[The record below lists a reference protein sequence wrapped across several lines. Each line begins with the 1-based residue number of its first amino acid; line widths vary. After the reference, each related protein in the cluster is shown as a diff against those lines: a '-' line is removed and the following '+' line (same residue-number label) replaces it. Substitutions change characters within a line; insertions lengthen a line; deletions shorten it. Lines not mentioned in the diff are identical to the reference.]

1 MSKIQIVG
9 EMKDG
14 KAIVFAEPIDRKL
27 AENDVILVDGEY
39 YRVIGGHRLQM
50 VALNESDLIF
60 GNDEYWLNYA
70 DTVDRFLMGTGRV

>member
-14 KAIVFAEPIDRKL
+14 KAIIFPETIDRKL

-39 YRVIGGHRLQM
+39 YRIIGGHQLQM

-60 GNDEYWLNYA
+60 IGDCWQDYQN
-70 DTVDRFLMGTGRV
+70 TVDGFLMGTGRV